1 MDSETT
7 KSSQNTTGSESPQQ
21 KISEPPQQ
29 IEFKS
34 PGKGVYKV
42 VFSGGSTEGGTKKIR
57 RGKKKRKHT
66 RHKKVK
72 KL

>member
-1 MDSETT
+1 MDSKTT
-7 KSSQNTTGSESPQQ
+7 KSSQNTTGSESPPR
-21 KISEPPQQ
+21 KYFE
-29 IEFKS
+29 S

-42 VFSGGSTEGGTKKIR
+42 VFSGGFTEGGTKKKIR

>member
-1 MDSETT
+1 ME
-7 KSSQNTTGSESPQQ
+7 NTTGSEPLQQ
-21 KISEPPQQ
+21 KISKPPSR
-29 IEFKS
+29 IVEFT
-34 PGKGVYKV
+34 PGEGVYKV
-42 VFSGGSTEGGTKKIR
+42 VFSEDFTEGGTKKIR